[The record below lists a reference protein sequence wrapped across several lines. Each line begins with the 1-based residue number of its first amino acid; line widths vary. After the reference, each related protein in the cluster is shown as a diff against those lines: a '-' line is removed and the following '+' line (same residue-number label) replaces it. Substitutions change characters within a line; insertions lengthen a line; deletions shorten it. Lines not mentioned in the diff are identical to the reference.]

1 MGNKVRFLTGI
12 IVSTFFLILLL
23 RDIDFIQLIEVISSI
38 QILWICAAMV
48 PYMFALILRAL
59 RWSSLLKNSIDISFS
74 ESMSIIMIGYATNN
88 LLPIRLGE
96 ILRAI
101 IIEKRYATPKMQV
114 MGTIV
119 IERLF
124 DGLVLAIFL
133 TIIIATLGNS
143 SILQP
148 LAIVAGIGF
157 TLGTFFIA
165 LLALKASLVRKKM
178 HVILSFTPN
187 KFRPY
192 LRQWLSNFITG
203 LLALRKLKGFVSII
217 SLSFLSWALE
227 AIAFWFVGLSFGLS
241 IHPLTYLG
249 VVSAANLAMVA
260 PSTSGGVGP
269 FEFFGSE
276 MLILLGIGSATAVA
290 FIITVH
296 IFVLL
301 PVTLI
306 GLILFWRLEASS
318 QIIGK
323 SKWNF
328 LRNGRSS

>member
-1 MGNKVRFLTGI
+1 MGNKVRFLSGI

-23 RDIDFIQLIEVISSI
+23 RDINFIQLRETVSSI
-38 QILWICAAMV
+38 QISWILVAIV
-48 PYMFALILRAL
+48 PYTLALILRSL
-59 RWSSLLKNSIDISFS
+59 RWSSLLKNSINISNS
-74 ESMSIIMIGYATNN
+74 ESMSIILIGYAANN

-96 ILRAI
+96 ILRAL
-101 IIEKRYATPKMQV
+101 IIEKRYASPKMQV

-133 TIIIATLGNS
+133 MIIIATLGNS

-148 LAIVAGIGF
+148 LAIIAGIGF
-157 TLGTFFIA
+157 TIGIIFIA
-165 LLALKASLVRKKM
+165 FLAIKADLIRGKM
-178 HVILSFTPN
+178 HILLSFTPN
-187 KFRPY
+187 KFRPH

-203 LLALRKLKGFVSII
+203 LLALRKLRGFTSVLAMSFI
-217 SLSFLSWALE
+217 SWTLE
-227 AIAFWFVGLSFGLS
+227 AVAFWFVGLSFGLS

-249 VVSAANLAMVA
+249 VVSAANLAMIA

-276 MLILLGIGSATAVA
+276 MLILLGVGSSVAVA

-296 IFVLL
+296 VFVLL

-306 GLILFWRLEASS
+306 GIILFWRLETSLQMFGS
-318 QIIGK
+318 
-323 SKWNF
+323 SKWDF
-328 LRNGRSS
+328 LKNGRRN